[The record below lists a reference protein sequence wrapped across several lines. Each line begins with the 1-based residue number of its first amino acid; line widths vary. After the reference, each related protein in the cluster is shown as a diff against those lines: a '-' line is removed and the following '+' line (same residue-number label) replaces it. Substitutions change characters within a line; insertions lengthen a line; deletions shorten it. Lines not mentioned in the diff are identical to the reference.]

1 MLRIANRILAMVG
14 RFVAYSLD
22 FFLPCGDIP
31 GWVLDT
37 LDSLRDM
44 ESGKFVSGK

>member
-1 MLRIANRILAMVG
+1 MVG

-22 FFLPCGDIP
+22 FFPCGDIP
-31 GWVLDT
+31 GWALDM
-37 LDSLRDM
+37 LRDM